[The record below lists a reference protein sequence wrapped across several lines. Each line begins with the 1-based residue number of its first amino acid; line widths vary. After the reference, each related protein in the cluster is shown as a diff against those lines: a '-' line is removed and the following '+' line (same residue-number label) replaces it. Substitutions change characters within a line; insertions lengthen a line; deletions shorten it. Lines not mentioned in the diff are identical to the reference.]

1 MSKPALLLVGHG
13 SRAPAGVADYW
24 RLAEVVGAVAPDLRV
39 GCGFIELAA
48 PGLDEAIDA
57 VVAGGADSVVG
68 VPLVLLGAGHLKS
81 DGPAALARARHRH
94 PGVSFSYARDLGI
107 HPSVLSVASDRI
119 SEALAAAA
127 VPGDA
132 AVVVVGRGS
141 TDPDANSDLHTH
153 SDADVHPDSDVHAD
167 PDVHSDPD
175 EYAGRRCH
183 CDADGDR
190 GRDGR
195 RRPDTV
201 GRLLAAPEL
210 REVGGAGIIRRDVV
224 LVERIRDQTEA
235 WAAAHPDVTVVVG
248 PYLGPD
254 PRIASLVL
262 ERYAEAIAGEARM
275 NCDCCVY
282 RTPLPGYEHRVG
294 QPLPTASHAH
304 AHHR

>member
-39 GCGFIELAA
+39 ACGFIELAA

-141 TDPDANSDLHTH
+141 TDPDANSDLHKV
-153 SDADVHPDSDVHAD
+153 A
-167 PDVHSDPD
+167 
-175 EYAGRRCH
+175 
-183 CDADGDR
+183 
-190 GRDGR
+190 
-195 RRPDTV
+195 
-201 GRLLAAPEL
+201 RLLQDTCGLGWAEPAFVSLAPPSVPAAIERCRRL
-210 REVGGAGIIRRDVV
+210 GARTVAVVPYFLFTGV

-248 PYLGPD
+248 AYLGPD

-294 QPLPTASHAH
+294 QALPTASHAH